1 MRILVLS
8 TWFPYP
14 PDNGAKIRIYHLLRE
29 LAKRHHIT
37 LLTFMPTAAERCY
50 IPALQAFCT
59 DVQVLQRDPFQRDRL
74 KALMGFFSPRP
85 RSVVST
91 YSKAMELSL
100 HSLLTQDTYDMLI
113 ASQMGTAP
121 YVAAIPSVPKVFDD
135 VETSVIRDA
144 YLSAPPGSAR
154 IRRWLTWIKFQRCI
168 RSLTVQFDACTVAS
182 EQERANLQRIA
193 PFCRDLAVIPNGVDL
208 DWCSPGI
215 AEPRPNTLVF
225 NGSLTFSA
233 NYDAMRY
240 FLSEIFPRIRAEFPE
255 VTLKITGSTARVALD
270 ALPLDE
276 NVTLT
281 GYVEDIRPVVA
292 GSWACVVPLRIG
304 GGTRLKILEAMALGT
319 PVVATSKGAEG
330 LDVTPGQ
337 NILIAD
343 DPARFAAQTLHL
355 LRDANLRQQ
364 LAQNGR
370 KLVEEKYSWTKI
382 GQKLNDVL
390 ESVVQARRS
399 R

>member
-121 YVAAIPSVPKVFDD
+121 YVAAIPSVPKVFEL

-154 IRRWLTWIKFQRCI
+154 
-168 RSLTVQFDACTVAS
+168 
-182 EQERANLQRIA
+182 
-193 PFCRDLAVIPNGVDL
+193 G
-208 DWCSPGI
+208 
-215 AEPRPNTLVF
+215 
-225 NGSLTFSA
+225 
-233 NYDAMRY
+233 
-240 FLSEIFPRIRAEFPE
+240 
-255 VTLKITGSTARVALD
+255 
-270 ALPLDE
+270 
-276 NVTLT
+276 
-281 GYVEDIRPVVA
+281 
-292 GSWACVVPLRIG
+292 
-304 GGTRLKILEAMALGT
+304 
-319 PVVATSKGAEG
+319 
-330 LDVTPGQ
+330 
-337 NILIAD
+337 
-343 DPARFAAQTLHL
+343 
-355 LRDANLRQQ
+355 
-364 LAQNGR
+364 
-370 KLVEEKYSWTKI
+370 
-382 GQKLNDVL
+382 
-390 ESVVQARRS
+390 
-399 R
+399 